1 MSARR
6 TAVRLRGTS
15 PASLRRPAGCSAPV
29 MHLEFDR
36 GTLLLRDVPPGLDA
50 ASLPGVLW
58 DPRVGAFR
66 APALRRADLLAALA
80 APPDAPASLGGWGCV
95 DVRPYQAAA
104 LGAWEGAG
112 RRGVVVLPTGAGKTR
127 LAVAAMAAADAPTI
141 VLVPT
146 RVLLAQWLEEL
157 RRWRPGPIGVLGDG
171 ARDVRPVTVATFES
185 AWRHM
190 ARLGDRFALLVVD
203 EAHHFGR
210 GLRDEALEMTTAGWR
225 LGLTATPPA
234 EAAPRA
240 RLEALLGP
248 VVFAL
253 SVSDLAGRW
262 LAPFEVVT
270 LTLPLAPDERAEY
283 EALRGAFLAV
293 ARPFFRARP
302 GAAWVDLLRAA
313 RETDAGRRALVA
325 WRRSRALLAYT
336 RGKAAALRDLLARHR
351 AARVLVFTADNAA
364 AYAVARE
371 HLVMPITCDVGRA
384 ERADALRRFAAG
396 ELRALVSARVL
407 NEGLDVPDADVGVV
421 VGATQGEREHVQ
433 RIGRLLRPGPGK
445 RALVYELVTPDT
457 PEMAQLAQRRA
468 ALAPRTTAPLRPAR

>member
-1 MSARR
+1 MR
-6 TAVRLRGTS
+6 
-15 PASLRRPAGCSAPV
+15 
-29 MHLEFDR
+29 LEFDR
-36 GTLLLRDVPPGLDA
+36 GTLLLRDLPPEVDA
-50 ASLPGVLW
+50 GALPGVLW

-66 APALRRADLLAALA
+66 APAHRRGDLLAALG
-80 APPDAPASLGGWGCV
+80 APDPPPPPVGGWRPV
-95 DVRPYQAAA
+95 PLRPYQAAA
-104 LGAWEGAG
+104 LTAWEGAG

-127 LAVAAMAAADAPTI
+127 VAVAAMAAVDRPTL

-146 RVLLAQWLEEL
+146 RVLLGQWLAEL
-157 RRWRPGPIGVLGDG
+157 RRARAGEVGVLGDG

-190 ARLGDRFALLVVD
+190 SRLGDRFALLVID

-210 GLRDEALEMTTAGWR
+210 GLRDEALEMSTAPWR

-234 EAAPRA
+234 DAAPRA

-253 SVSDLAGRW
+253 SVTDLAGRW

-270 LTLPLAPDERAEY
+270 LTLPLDEAERAEY
-283 EALRGAFLAV
+283 EALRRTFLAV

-302 GAAWVDLLRAA
+302 DAAWTDLLRAA
-313 RETDAGRRALVA
+313 RESDAGRRAIVA
-325 WRRSRALLAYT
+325 WRRSRALLSYT
-336 RGKAAALRDLLARHR
+336 RGKAAALGRLLARHR

-433 RIGRLLRPGPGK
+433 RVGRLLRPGPGK

-457 PEMAQLAQRRA
+457 AEVHQLARRRA
-468 ALAPRTTAPLRPAR
+468 ALAPHPPAPLRPAR